1 MVRTAGR
8 WRGGERGREE
18 EGEREEQTL
27 ICYPLNDALIDSSWD
42 LTRYQT
48 CSLGTSGRCSNQLSY
63 PAGAIVDVLKA
74 ELCGLLMGWI
84 CGVRKREVRT
94 SPRFGG
100 HAAIEEWTSHNWGS
114 F

>member
-1 MVRTAGR
+1 MR
-8 WRGGERGREE
+8 
-18 EGEREEQTL
+18 GERERERL
-27 ICYPLNDALIDSSWD
+27 ICCSTYLCIHWLMLVCALTGD
-42 LTRYQT
+42 RT
-48 CSLGTSGRCSNQLSY
+48 CNLGTSGRCSNQLSY